1 MPIDKDAFF
10 SMLGIAMRA
19 GQLSF
24 GEDGVR
30 KAIASGSAAL
40 VLLDAGASDNTRKRM
55 RDRCV
60 YSGVP
65 LLETQAG
72 RLGDAVGK
80 PGRMSAAVAG
90 GPLCDRLRQLAAQ
103 EGA

>member
-1 MPIDKDAFF
+1 MPINKDAFF

-24 GEDGVR
+24 GEDVVR

-55 RDRCV
+55 CDSCA
-60 YSGVP
+60 YYGVP

-72 RLGDAVGK
+72 RLGGAVGK

-90 GPLCDRLRQLAAQ
+90 GPICDRLRQLAAQ

>member
-55 RDRCV
+55 RDSCA
-60 YSGVP
+60 YYGVQ
-65 LLETQAG
+65 LVETAAD
-72 RLGDAVGK
+72 RLGLAVGK

-103 EGA
+103 EGT